1 MSYAVAKYIRISS
14 QKVRFVLDLIRGKRY
29 QEARDILRN
38 LNKSSSM
45 PILKCLESAGAN
57 AENNDNL
64 LKDNLYVA
72 ECYAMNGPTLKRMIP
87 KAKGSAGKI
96 LKRSSHI
103 KIVLLE
109 KGTKKEDSKGKKR
122 GVKEESKKEVVKV
135 NEKKEVIKEK
145 KEIKQ
150 EVKKVKTVAEKPIT
164 DKPQTEKPLG
174 TKPIIKKKAAAKPAT
189 KKEKN

>member
-1 MSYAVAKYIRISS
+1 
-14 QKVRFVLDLIRGKRY
+14 
-29 QEARDILRN
+29 
-38 LNKSSSM
+38 M

-122 GVKEESKKEVVKV
+122 GVKEESKKEVVKEKDKKEVVKDKKEVVKV

-164 DKPQTEKPLG
+164 DKPQTDKPLG